1 MVQIRGKDI
10 HLVDVSK
17 GGRASEVFLPGEAN
31 VLPWR
36 RKSLPGET
44 GVGGNYTD

>member
-31 VLPWR
+31 VLPLE
-36 RKSLPGET
+36 KSLPGET